1 MFSSAPDP
9 KLRSAHRAMSAIST
23 VLLLLI
29 ALTLA
34 VVVGLVVMAPDG
46 MVQNP
51 PAIIGAFPAI
61 DM

>member
-1 MFSSAPDP
+1 
-9 KLRSAHRAMSAIST
+9 MSTIST

-46 MVQNP
+46 VVQNP
-51 PAIIGAFPAI
+51 PASIGALLAI
-61 DM
+61 DTWPW

>member
-1 MFSSAPDP
+1 
-9 KLRSAHRAMSAIST
+9 MSTIST

-51 PAIIGAFPAI
+51 PAVIGAFPAI
-61 DM
+61 DTWPW